1 MACNCNKA
9 DKRKVWARYKAGI
22 DANRIAAQLMVQLS
36 LVRECIEAG
45 DPDAVPVIRTEA
57 KAAKNRAAKSKI
69 KE

>member
-9 DKRKVWARYKAGI
+9 DKRKVWAIYKAGI

-36 LVRECIEAG
+36 LVQECIAAG
-45 DPDAVPVIRTEA
+45 DPDEIPVVRTEA

-69 KE
+69 NK